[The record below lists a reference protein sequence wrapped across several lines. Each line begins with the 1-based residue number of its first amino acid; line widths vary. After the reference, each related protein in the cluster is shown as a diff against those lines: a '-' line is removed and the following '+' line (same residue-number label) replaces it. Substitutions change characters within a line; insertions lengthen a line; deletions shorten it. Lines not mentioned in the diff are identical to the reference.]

1 MKKLLLFLS
10 LFHSFSTFAQSQIEV
25 NVIDLLTNKPVKSVE
40 VYLETYGEKTIFGV
54 SDKAGK
60 VVFKD
65 LQTTKT
71 YKAFT
76 FANDKY
82 AEAFVG
88 NIAPKASETTVFNLE
103 LPTIRVELL
112 EEVRITNSKRAKMN
126 TQNAEVSFTI
136 PIALG
141 KYE

>member
-1 MKKLLLFLS
+1 MKKLLLIKLIFY
-10 LFHSFSTFAQSQIEV
+10 SFSSIAQSQIEV

-54 SDKAGK
+54 SNKAGK

-71 YKAFT
+71 YKVFT

-88 NIAPKASETTVFNLE
+88 NISLKAGETRFFNLE

-141 KYE
+141 KYA